1 MGLMYKICIFAKK
14 VVILQRIMDWCL
26 LLYRAKSWLKFHLTA
41 WNTGGEGVHS
51 PYLFEWVS
59 MVMSDKHSY
68 YGWSAIEDCRRSM
81 LQDERVLEFVDFG
94 RGSLSS
100 RAVCQS
106 SSRVCDIAKGSLTR
120 RSYAQM
126 LSRLVHWL
134 GGQLREGDKGLKIVE
149 LGTSLG
155 LTTAY
160 LAKPDSRNMVLTY
173 EGCEAVA
180 AVARENWKALG
191 VNNIRCH
198 VGKIEVETLDKELDV
213 VDVAFVDAN
222 HTYAG
227 AREYFN
233 VLARKVHAKSVI
245 VMDDIHHNE
254 EMERVWKEICEDD
267 RVTST
272 MDLYQMG
279 LVFFDPHYW
288 RRNYRMRLK

>member
-1 MGLMYKICIFAKK
+1 MQRYDFFLIYAKK
-14 VVILQRIMDWCL
+14 VVSLQRIMNCRTL
-26 LLYRAKSWLKFHLTA
+26 RYRLWSWLKFHLSA

-51 PYLFEWVS
+51 PYLFEWVR

-68 YGWSAIEDCRRSM
+68 YGWSAIEECRSAM
-81 LQDERVLEFVDFG
+81 LHDRRELAYVDYG
-94 RGSLSS
+94 RGSAKSGGVEES
-100 RAVCQS
+100 MR
-106 SSRVCDIAKGSLTR
+106 RVCDIAAGSLTSSR
-120 RSYAQM
+120 YAQM

-134 GGQLREGDKGLKIVE
+134 GGQLREGDRGLTIVE

-160 LAKPDSRNMVLTY
+160 LAMPDSRNKVLTY
-173 EGCEAVA
+173 EGCAAVA
-180 AVARENWKALG
+180 SVARENWEALG
-191 VNNIRCH
+191 VTNIRC
-198 VGKIEVETLDKELDV
+198 VEGRIDVEKLDKELSV

-222 HTYAG
+222 HTYTG

-233 VLARKVHAKSVI
+233 VLVRKVHAKSVI
-245 VMDDIHHNE
+245 VMDDIHHND
-254 EMERVWKEICEDD
+254 EMERVWNEICADA

>member
-1 MGLMYKICIFAKK
+1 MLRDRRELEYVDYGRGA
-14 VVILQRIMDWCL
+14 
-26 LLYRAKSWLKFHLTA
+26 AKS
-41 WNTGGEGVHS
+41 GGVEES
-51 PYLFEWVS
+51 
-59 MVMSDKHSY
+59 
-68 YGWSAIEDCRRSM
+68 RR
-81 LQDERVLEFVDFG
+81 
-94 RGSLSS
+94 
-100 RAVCQS
+100 
-106 SSRVCDIAKGSLTR
+106 RVCDIAAGSLTSR
-120 RSYAQM
+120 RYAQM

-134 GGQLREGDKGLKIVE
+134 GGQLREGDRGLTIVE

-180 AVARENWKALG
+180 AVARENWKSMC
-191 VNNIRCH
+191 VSNIRC
-198 VGKIEVETLDKELDV
+198 IEGRIDVEKLDKELSV